1 MGWDGR
7 VKREGEGRVY
17 KFIYIYIYGFFVIL
31 VLIGSGLGSSPSSGR
46 VSLKPEPVFGFI
58 LNIQTRPYCFTGRVK
73 PAPLGYGGV
82 GPDTHGLGTFCHT

>member
-1 MGWDGR
+1 MGWGGR

-17 KFIYIYIYGFFVIL
+17 KFLYIYIYGFLVIL

-46 VSLKPEPVFGFI
+46 VSLKPEPVLDFI

-73 PAPLGYGGV
+73 PAPLG
-82 GPDTHGLGTFCHT
+82 

>member
-1 MGWDGR
+1 MGWGGR

-17 KFIYIYIYGFFVIL
+17 KFIYIYIYGFLVIL

-46 VSLKPEPVFGFI
+46 VSLKPEPVLGFI
-58 LNIQTRPYCFTGRVK
+58 LNIQTRPYCFTGWVK
-73 PAPLGYGGV
+73 PTSLGSGGV

>member
-1 MGWDGR
+1 MR
-7 VKREGEGRVY
+7 VGFKV
-17 KFIYIYIYGFFVIL
+17 YIYIYGFLVIF

-46 VSLKPEPVFGFI
+46 VSLKPEPISGFL

-73 PAPLGYGGV
+73 PTSLGSGGV